1 MQKTR
6 LNTLYETIYNSLSRT
21 FSNPWRNLFLNFT
34 SILVG
39 FFIGQAIALIAGQ
52 ESYWEITVGI
62 ILLVFTEVSS
72 KIIYGRKRT
81 KKKILWLETFNFF
94 KMGIVYSLYIE
105 ALKLGS

>member
-62 ILLVFTEVSS
+62 ILLIFTEVSS
-72 KIIYGRKRT
+72 KIIYGR
-81 KKKILWLETFNFF
+81 LETFNFF

>member
-6 LNTLYETIYNSLSRT
+6 LNTLYEIICNNLSQT
-21 FSNPWRNLFLNFT
+21 FSNPWRNLFLNLT
-34 SILVG
+34 SILAG
-39 FFIGQAIALIAGQ
+39 FFIGQAIATIAGQ

-62 ILLVFTEVSS
+62 ILLIFTEVSS
-72 KIIYGRKRT
+72 KVVYSKKKT

-94 KMGIVYSLYIE
+94 KMGIIYSLYIE